1 MFELIIFDLLHARLY
16 AMMNRMSELNIGI
29 IGEFDET
36 FPPHVSTEMALRHS
50 ASFLNQNIR
59 TEWLPTDHK
68 HDLKRF
74 DALWCAPG
82 SPYRDMESALSGIRF
97 AREQS
102 IPFLGTCGG
111 FQHAV
116 LEFGRNVMNIA
127 DAAHA
132 EYDPYASCLFVQPLA
147 CQIKGLTM
155 RIQLDANSRVA
166 EIYEASHVE
175 ETYYCNF
182 GMNPDYYDRTQL
194 AGLSIVGWDHQG
206 EARIVE
212 LPEHPFF
219 LATLFVPQSRSLPE
233 SPHPIVTAFM
243 RAGQR
248 NANKHRTGC
257 EIVDSGERCP
267 T

>member
-1 MFELIIFDLLHARLY
+1 MLWLNQFDLLHAQSY
-16 AMMNRMSELNIGI
+16 AMMDCMSELNIGI
-29 IGEFDET
+29 IGDFDET
-36 FPPHVSTEMALRHS
+36 FPPHLSTETALRHS
-50 ASFLNQNIR
+50 ASFLSQKIR
-59 TEWLPTDHK
+59 TEWLPTDHR
-68 HDLKRF
+68 HDLENF

-82 SPYRDMESALSGIRF
+82 SPYRDMEGALAGIRL
-97 AREQS
+97 AREQA

-116 LEFGRNVMNIA
+116 LEFARNVMKIT

-132 EYDPYASCLFVQPLA
+132 EYDPYASCLFVQPLT

-155 RIQLDANSRVA
+155 RVRLDANSRVA

-182 GMNPDYYDRTQL
+182 GINPDYYDRIQL

-212 LPEHPFF
+212 LPQHPFF

-233 SPHPIVTAFM
+233 SPHPIVTAFL

-248 NANKHRTGC
+248 NVNKHTTGC
-257 EIVDSGERCP
+257 EVAEV
-267 T
+267 